1 MGDLYHLL
9 LINIIQI
16 PKLRSKIENAR
27 TLFYFRVIIYL
38 PFTIRVKITL
48 LKNAKRAH
56 SVPLLFGVMNR
67 RSYLAFSQKTSYAP
81 MTSSSPVFS
90 SPVRMSATWREP
102 RTSQIDIGIRCSC
115 SLKLHT
121 ASSLSPLSCCR
132 Q

>member
-38 PFTIRVKITL
+38 AFTIRVKITL
-48 LKNAKRAH
+48 AQKRQKGTFRAL
-56 SVPLLFGVMNR
+56 VFWVMNR
-67 RSYLAFSQKTSYAP
+67 RSYLAFSQTTSYAP

-90 SPVRMSATWREP
+90 SPVRMSATWRAP